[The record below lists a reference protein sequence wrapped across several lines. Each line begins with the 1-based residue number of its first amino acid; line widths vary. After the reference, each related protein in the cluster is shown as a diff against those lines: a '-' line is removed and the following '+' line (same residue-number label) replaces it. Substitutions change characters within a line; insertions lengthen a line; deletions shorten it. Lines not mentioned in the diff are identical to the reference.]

1 MLHLDRRLV
10 DNEIKEMV
18 KYLMLQKEL
27 TESILKEMAGSQL
40 MKKKKKRKK
49 KASKLMK
56 QTVKKKMKK
65 KKTIRLKD

>member
-1 MLHLDRRLV
+1 
-10 DNEIKEMV
+10 
-18 KYLMLQKEL
+18 MLQKEL

-40 MKKKKKRKK
+40 IKKKKRKKK

-56 QTVKKKMKK
+56 QTTKKKT